1 MATPDH
7 PPTEPAF
14 RPESGPRSEPASRPE
29 SGPPPESGQRPEPG
43 PRAEERIAVDLAAV
57 VSQLMRR
64 MRAASSQG
72 ALTPSQRAVISRL
85 YTEGPTTTA
94 ALARAELVRPQSMRM
109 ILAALEEQTLVERTP
124 HPTDGRQVVFSITER
139 GHEAITSV
147 GQAKQSWLLDAIDT
161 RLDADE
167 RRALAEATD
176 LLKRLVQE

>member
-7 PPTEPAF
+7 PPTEPAL
-14 RPESGPRSEPASRPE
+14 
-29 SGPPPESGQRPEPG
+29 RPEPAHRSETEPRPETG

-94 ALARAELVRPQSMRM
+94 AMARAELVRPQSMRM
-109 ILAALEEQTLVERTP
+109 ILAALEEQTLVERAP

-139 GHEAITSV
+139 GREAITSV
-147 GQAKQSWLLDAIDT
+147 RQAKQSWLLDAIDN

-167 RRALAEATD
+167 RRTLAEATD

>member
-1 MATPDH
+1 
-7 PPTEPAF
+7 
-14 RPESGPRSEPASRPE
+14 
-29 SGPPPESGQRPEPG
+29 
-43 PRAEERIAVDLAAV
+43 
-57 VSQLMRR
+57 MRR

-109 ILAALEEQTLVERTP
+109 ILAALEEQTLVERAP

-139 GHEAITSV
+139 GRGAITSV
-147 GQAKQSWLLDAIDT
+147 RQAKQSWLLDAIDT

-167 RRALAEATD
+167 RRTLAEATD

>member
-7 PPTEPAF
+7 PPTEPAH
-14 RPESGPRSEPASRPE
+14 RPETGPRTETGPRPE
-29 SGPPPESGQRPEPG
+29 AA
-43 PRAEERIAVDLAAV
+43 PRAEERMAVDLAAV
-57 VSQLMRR
+57 VGQLMRR

-109 ILAALEEQTLVERTP
+109 ILAALEEQTLVERAP
-124 HPTDGRQVVFSITER
+124 HATDGRQVVFSITDLGR
-139 GHEAITSV
+139 EAITSV
-147 GQAKQSWLLDAIDT
+147 RQAKQSWLLDAIDT

-167 RRALAEATD
+167 RRTLAEATE

>member
-1 MATPDH
+1 MATPDP
-7 PPTEPAF
+7 PPTEPAH
-14 RPESGPRSEPASRPE
+14 RPETGPRPE
-29 SGPPPESGQRPEPG
+29 AAPQ
-43 PRAEERIAVDLAAV
+43 AEERIAVDLAAV

-109 ILAALEEQTLVERTP
+109 ILAALEEQTLVERAP
-124 HPTDGRQVVFSITER
+124 HPTDGRQVVFSITDLGR
-139 GHEAITSV
+139 EAITSV
-147 GQAKQSWLLDAIDT
+147 RQAKQSWLLDAIDT

-167 RRALAEATD
+167 RRTLAEATE

>member
-1 MATPDH
+1 MATPDP
-7 PPTEPAF
+7 PPTEPAH
-14 RPESGPRSEPASRPE
+14 RPETGPRPE
-29 SGPPPESGQRPEPG
+29 AA

-109 ILAALEEQTLVERTP
+109 ILAALEEQTLVKRAP
-124 HPTDGRQVVFSITER
+124 HPTDGRQVVFSITDLGR
-139 GHEAITSV
+139 EAITSV
-147 GQAKQSWLLDAIDT
+147 RQAKQSWLLDAIDT
-161 RLDADE
+161 RLGADE
-167 RRALAEATD
+167 RRALAEATE